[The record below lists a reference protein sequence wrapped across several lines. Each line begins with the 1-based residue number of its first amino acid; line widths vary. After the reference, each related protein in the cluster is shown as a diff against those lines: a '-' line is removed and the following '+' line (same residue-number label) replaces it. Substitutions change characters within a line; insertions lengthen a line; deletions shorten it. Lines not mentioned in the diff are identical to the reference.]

1 MRSVLNIHDVEML
14 WNKRRILRVISS
26 NVTSQTDKLY
36 QCPQLFK
43 LLKIFVQIEGKNFTV
58 LFLNNLK
65 CGMEEIAYRLARSCK
80 IQQRIEK
87 INLESFLLVYPFTM
101 TDYLRSI
108 TLFKEVWI
116 HEIFQAVKLP
126 VAGF

>member
-26 NVTSQTDKLY
+26 NVTSQTDKL
-36 QCPQLFK
+36 
-43 LLKIFVQIEGKNFTV
+43 LKIFVQIEGKNFTV
-58 LFLNNLK
+58 LFLKNLK